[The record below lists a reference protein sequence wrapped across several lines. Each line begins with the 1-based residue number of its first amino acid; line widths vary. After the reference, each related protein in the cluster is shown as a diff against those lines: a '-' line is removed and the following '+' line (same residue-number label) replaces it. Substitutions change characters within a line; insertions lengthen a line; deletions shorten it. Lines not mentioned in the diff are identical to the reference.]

1 MMFKNLE
8 HTCIIINK
16 ETLHDTCVALIRD
29 LKVSGNK
36 TSVAINCSLCFDI
49 N

>member
-16 ETLHDTCVALIRD
+16 ETLHDTCVALI
-29 LKVSGNK
+29 KNTQIK
-36 TSVAINCSLCFDI
+36 WKKQI
-49 N
+49 